1 MSYKTKFRELDVF
14 QVDDT
19 KSLME
24 QIDSIGHDANSAR
37 SLGAAFYRN
46 MQRYPHRFSRAG
58 IRTVVQMSLPNVVRK
73 MIAGS
78 TKLTGETTSY
88 VIRIQGIDYLAS
100 LKDFL
105 SSKFRNQIEDKI
117 NVMRELDKKDK
128 LGEDMVKA
136 WKKVLHK

>member
-73 MIAGS
+73 MIDEMG
-78 TKLTGETTSY
+78 KEKNLTPDQLHQAYVANMRYNRFLLEGMQKAARKDGNQRNVSY
-88 VIRIQGIDYLAS
+88 ISRR
-100 LKDFL
+100 L
-105 SSKFRNQIEDKI
+105 SGLIY
-117 NVMRELDKKDK
+117 
-128 LGEDMVKA
+128 
-136 WKKVLHK
+136 

>member
-73 MIAGS
+73 MIDEMR
-78 TKLTGETTSY
+78 KEKNLTPDQLHQAYVANMRYNRFLLEGMQKAARKDGNQRNVSY
-88 VIRIQGIDYLAS
+88 ISRR
-100 LKDFL
+100 L
-105 SSKFRNQIEDKI
+105 SGLIY
-117 NVMRELDKKDK
+117 
-128 LGEDMVKA
+128 
-136 WKKVLHK
+136 